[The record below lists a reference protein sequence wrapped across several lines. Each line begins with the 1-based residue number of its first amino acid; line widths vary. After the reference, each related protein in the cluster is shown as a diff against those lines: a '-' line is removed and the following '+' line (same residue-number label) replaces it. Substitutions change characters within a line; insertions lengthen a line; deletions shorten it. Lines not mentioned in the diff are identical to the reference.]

1 MSEQDKLQRTVLPI
15 PDQTPVGLTT
25 YDAKDPDT
33 KFPPI
38 RQLRPPAGAPNVLI
52 VLIDD
57 VGFGASSAFGGPC
70 YTPNFEKLAA
80 NGLKFTRFHT
90 TALCSPT
97 RQAML
102 TGRNHHSVGMGGITE
117 IATSAPG
124 YNSILP
130 NTCSPLARLS
140 SSTAIRPRS
149 LANATRC
156 LSGKRAPWARS
167 TPGRPAAAV

>member
-1 MSEQDKLQRTVLPI
+1 M
-15 PDQTPVGLTT
+15 GLTT

-57 VGFGASSAFGGPC
+57 VGYGASSAFGGPC

-90 TALCSPT
+90 DGALFAYPSGYVDRP
-97 RQAML
+97 QPSF
-102 TGRNHHSVGMGGITE
+102 GRHGRHHRNCDLGARLQLDPAE
-117 IATSAPG
+117 HLLAPG
-124 YNSILP
+124 ANP
-130 NTCSPLARLS
+130 QAQRLLDL
-140 SSTAIRPRS
+140 AIRQMP
-149 LANATRC
+149 
-156 LSGKRAPWARS
+156 
-167 TPGRPAAAV
+167 